1 MSLSNST
8 TASTKPEHGLTMGQ
22 TYVFLAPGAILPHH
36 PSGPEIIKALRGA
49 RIRFDDRAHRLG
61 RKRAR
66 EYRERKATSENKTH
80 TNMG

>member
-1 MSLSNST
+1 MQMDRIELR
-8 TASTKPEHGLTMGQ
+8 AKEHQRHEIEVSRRQIFKLQ
-22 TYVFLAPGAILPHH
+22 R

-66 EYRERKATSENKTH
+66 EYRERKSRTLSASR
-80 TNMG
+80 MLPASL

>member
-1 MSLSNST
+1 MSSTNST
-8 TASTKPEHGLTMGQ
+8 TASTETEREPLKPFF
-22 TYVFLAPGAILPHH
+22 VFDTKDEKMHRRG

-66 EYRERKATSENKTH
+66 EYRARKAKVD
-80 TNMG
+80 